1 MTTIDRKKFEDFIAA
16 LKSANFLKANL
27 KLEEKEL
34 VSIAPT
40 TLTIDE
46 TSTIF
51 ASPNVAISKKSLV
64 CVVAFIENAI
74 KVSHCAKDILGG
86 AYPKEYSEK
95 DIWTVINSIPP
106 VKDLENAFSR
116 KAEGVPG
123 FVQSKYEELATQEL
137 LHQIGIIGKIHE
149 VAAKRFK

>member
-1 MTTIDRKKFEDFIAA
+1 M
-16 LKSANFLKANL
+16 
-27 KLEEKEL
+27 
-34 VSIAPT
+34 

-64 CVVAFIENAI
+64 CVVAFIEN
-74 KVSHCAKDILGG
+74 AKDILGG